1 MNKKNDLIK
10 LGIKIIIFA
19 FFQLILFLESNL
31 WRDVISTRFKQVPT
45 NDTKP
50 LIIIATILEII
61 IGIVL
66 ILINLYQNSKKE

>member
-31 WRDVISTRFKQVPT
+31 WRDVISARFKQVPT

>member
-1 MNKKNDLIK
+1 MDRRNDLIR
-10 LGIKIIIFA
+10 LGVKIIVFA

-31 WRDVISTRFKQVPT
+31 WRDVISARFRQVPT

-50 LIIIATILEII
+50 LIIIASILEII

-66 ILINLYQNSKKE
+66 ILINLYQNSKKD